1 MDTKLQRA
9 LLLKE
14 RRQAMYFSTRNL
26 CRKTIRGMIAEY
38 EKAWRL
44 YEKQRVYEKG
54 IVCSV
59 PVREIGPEQ
68 DIIPATDW
76 WKPG

>member
-1 MDTKLQRA
+1 
-9 LLLKE
+9 
-14 RRQAMYFSTRNL
+14 MYFSTRNL

-38 EKAWRL
+38 EKAWRS

-54 IVCSV
+54 IVCSI
-59 PVREIGPEQ
+59 PVREIGFEQ
-68 DIIPATDW
+68 DITQATDW